1 MYIFKIG
8 RLTVNIITYFTFGIL
23 PFITI
28 IAFLGGM
35 LYRFRVWLKLPVPAM
50 TLFPAPKNG
59 TFLGVLKETFFFPG
73 LFKTDKIFWSG
84 AWIFHILLALI
95 FIGHIR
101 VFTDF
106 PKLWAA
112 IGLTPEGVDTMSAT
126 SGGGAGVLIFILT
139 LYLLLRRITI
149 QRVKEISSLGDYIA
163 LLLVLAIL
171 LTGNFMRFGEHFD
184 LNLTRSYFTGLFT
197 FSVSAQLNNNVFLLH
212 FFLAQLLIIY
222 IPFSKLLHFGGIFF
236 SQTILRRI

>member
-1 MYIFKIG
+1 MNVIS
-8 RLTVNIITYFTFGIL
+8 YFVFGLL

-28 IAFLGGM
+28 IVFLGGM
-35 LYRFRVWLKLPVPAM
+35 LYRIQIWRKLPALSM
-50 TLFPAPKNG
+50 TIFPTPEHG

-73 LFKTDKIFWSG
+73 LFKADKIFWGG
-84 AWIFHILLALI
+84 AWVFHVLLALI
-95 FIGHIR
+95 FIGHVR

-106 PKLWAA
+106 PRLWAA

-126 SGGGAGVLIFILT
+126 TGGGAGLLIFLLT
-139 LYLLLRRITI
+139 LYLLFRRFTVKK
-149 QRVKEISSLGDYIA
+149 VKEITSGGDYFA

-171 LTGNFMRFGEHFD
+171 LTGNILRFGEHFD
-184 LNLTRSYFTGLFT
+184 LTLTRNYFAGLFT
-197 FSVSAQLNNNVFLLH
+197 FSAFAPLDNGMFMLH

-236 SQTILRRI
+236 SQAILRRA

>member
-1 MYIFKIG
+1 M
-8 RLTVNIITYFTFGIL
+8 NAITYFTFGIL

-35 LYRFRVWLKLPVPAM
+35 LYRFKVWLKLPAPAM
-50 TLFPAPKNG
+50 TLFPVSKNG

-73 LFKTDKIFWSG
+73 LFKTDKIFWCG
-84 AWIFHILLALI
+84 AWIFHVLLVLI

-112 IGLTPEGVDTMSAT
+112 IGLTPEGVDTMSANT
-126 SGGGAGVLIFILT
+126 GGGAGVLIFILT
-139 LYLLLRRITI
+139 LYLLFRRITV
-149 QRVKEISSLGDYIA
+149 QRVKEITSPGDYIA
-163 LLLVLAIL
+163 LLLVLGIL

-184 LNLTRSYFTGLFT
+184 LNLTRSYFTDLIT
-197 FSVSAQLNNNVFLLH
+197 FSAFSPPNNNIFILH
-212 FFLAQLLIIY
+212 FLLAQLLIIY

-236 SQTILRRI
+236 SQTILRRV